1 MMLTIGICDDEI
13 TQLNYLKE
21 KIAVWGNMTGIFT
34 SMREFS
40 SAESFWFEWIEDKSC
55 DLLLLDVQMKQMDG
69 MELAKKIRTVDKSI
83 PIIFITGFTDYMAQ
97 GYEVHA
103 FHYLLKPVTQEKL
116 NEVLWDIQS
125 CKDESAAY
133 LKAVEQYPGIGS
145 LLDQA
150 YAAQDG
156 HFTLFALESADDFYA
171 RRKPQIKLRIKT
183 GGLHFSKRELQ
194 QIFAWDEKIQTP
206 FQNEMADPWRNFYT
220 SFQFAVLVNLLTAMI
235 YGASLFSY
243 EKSVRMHIIAGTMGR
258 RTVGRMMA
266 QKVKA
271 LAVLTGV
278 QYLASMAVLC
288 GIYFGSCAPIAW
300 NSQVQTLY
308 FTSILPLCYRD
319 VFVLGLVSGMAA
331 VWAAA
336 FFAAFLDAWLQKPVP
351 ALAIGAAVMFVPLVL
366 RNFTMLPNSV
376 MKLVQVFPVHT
387 ALLKETV
394 NSLYLYPFPGN
405 GIPGI
410 YVLPVVCALLAAGL
424 VWIAVRLAQTG
435 IWKEG
440 DGTGR
445 RRREMV

>member
-1 MMLTIGICDDEI
+1 MKYEMRKLVRQMHVKGALLLVLVLCAAWGIVSVGAYRSRAE
-13 TQLNYLKE
+13 TGGTAYLKG
-21 KIAVWGNMTGIFT
+21 KA
-34 SMREFS
+34 
-40 SAESFWFEWIEDKSC
+40 AFENDR
-55 DLLLLDVQMKQMDG
+55 
-69 MELAKKIRTVDKSI
+69 KKYAQVRGD
-83 PIIFITGFTDYMAQ
+83 IT
-97 GYEVHA
+97 E
-103 FHYLLKPVTQEKL
+103 EKL

-243 EKSVRMHIIAGTMGR
+243 EKSVRMHIIAGTMGC

-271 LAVLTGV
+271 LAVLTSV
-278 QYLASMAVLC
+278 QYLVSMAVLC

-405 GIPGI
+405 GLPGI

-440 DGTGR
+440 DGAGR